1 MYPSH
6 RKHYQPLFPLCTFS
20 SQIIQALEFQKKEVI
35 KYFKQDA
42 SKLDKVEGV
51 KIQVRVVVQE
61 LRSNSDMLLSQKL
74 LIYFLSCRDILQ
86 LNYHKARKK
95 EKKKKRL
102 KSIQIEIAY
111 KCLKYC
117 MKSLFNLPNRF

>member
-6 RKHYQPLFPLCTFS
+6 GKHYQPLFPLRTFS
-20 SQIIQALEFQKKEVI
+20 SQIFQALEFQRKEVI

-42 SKLDKVEGV
+42 SKLDKVEEV
-51 KIQVRVVVQE
+51 KIQVWVIVQE

-95 EKKKKRL
+95 EKKKL